1 MLVTH
6 RVRHGLVRALAAGAD
21 RTDRNPVVLL
31 PGLGAPGYLVDTL
44 HGCAASAPTFL
55 LDVPGFGAG
64 PMACEPELGAL
75 VDVVT
80 EWLSDVL
87 DQPATLFGHSTAA
100 QVAMTVA
107 ARRPELV
114 GALVLAGPTFPPP
127 LRHLGRLSVALL
139 RDLVHESPAALP
151 GTVPYYLRAGP
162 RRLLRFV
169 KSAQQDEPNGS
180 CRSCGARPGAARPA
194 RHAEPTRMGAV
205 ARRRGGARK
214 PGHGARRAHVPRD
227 LRRFDVPADHGIR
240 RTRVTLSH
248 HAGRRPW

>member
-1 MLVTH
+1 VLVTH
-6 RVRHGLVRALAAGAD
+6 GVRHGLVRALAAGTGRPD
-21 RTDRNPVVLL
+21 RKPVVLL

-44 HGCAASAPTFL
+44 HGCAASTASFL

-162 RRLLRFV
+162 RRLLRFIE
-169 KSAQQDEPNGS
+169 SAQQDEPERVMPFVRCPVQVLRGRHDTLSPHGWARSLADAAAHGS
-180 CRSCGARPGAARPA
+180 LVTVPGAHTFPA
-194 RHAEPTRMGAV
+194 IA
-205 ARRRGGARK
+205 GGLTSRLITEF
-214 PGHGARRAHVPRD
+214 GDSG
-227 LRRFDVPADHGIR
+227 
-240 RTRVTLSH
+240 
-248 HAGRRPW
+248 

>member
-1 MLVTH
+1 MLVTR
-6 RVRHGLVRALAAGAD
+6 RVRHGLVRALAAGTD
-21 RTDRNPVVLL
+21 RTDRKPVVLL

-44 HGCAASAPTFL
+44 HGCAASAASFL

-80 EWLSDVL
+80 GWLSDVL
-87 DQPATLFGHSTAA
+87 DRPATLFGHSTAA

-162 RRLLRFV
+162 RRLLRLIE
-169 KSAQQDEPNGS
+169 SAQQDEPERVMPFVRCPVLVLRGRRDTLSPQGWARSLADAAVHGS
-180 CRSCGARPGAARPA
+180 LVTVPGAHTFPA
-194 RHAEPTRMGAV
+194 IA
-205 ARRRGGARK
+205 GGLTSRLITEF
-214 PGHGARRAHVPRD
+214 GDSG
-227 LRRFDVPADHGIR
+227 
-240 RTRVTLSH
+240 
-248 HAGRRPW
+248 